1 MEFLMRF
8 LLGILSLQFSCQE
21 KEVEEDEVVDIQ
33 VRPDETGEN
42 EEIPEEELRDID
54 QDGFTED
61 IDCDDWNPNINP
73 EAEEILNDE
82 DDDCDGF
89 VDIDGIHTGILNLE
103 AVAIYQGTPYFF
115 EQTCEGEVSRIEGQV
130 QILVHCQVDQTQE
143 RANMLL
149 GEEIV
154 ISGSENFIFE
164 ETCQTMVQFS
174 SSGGEMEWDT
184 QGEVSLS
191 WSSFEENLGQEISV
205 AIFLDA
211 LYLDINLQG
220 LLTRQENGIE

>member
-1 MEFLMRF
+1 MRF
-8 LLGILSLQFSCQE
+8 LLGILSSQLACQE
-21 KEVEEDEVVDIQ
+21 KEEDVVAIQ
-33 VRPDETGEN
+33 VRPDAAA
-42 EEIPEEELRDID
+42 EEDDSPEEELRDVD

-61 IDCDDWNPNINP
+61 IDCDDWDPRIHP

-89 VDIDGIHTGILNLE
+89 VDIDGIHTGVLNLE

-115 EQTCEGEVSRIEGQV
+115 EQTCEAEVTRIEGQV
-130 QILVHCQVDQTQE
+130 QFLAHCQVDQSQE

-164 ETCQTMVQFS
+164 DTCQTMVQFS

-191 WSSFEENLGQEISV
+191 WSSFEESLGNEISTV
-205 AIFLDA
+205 VFMDA

-220 LLTRQENGIE
+220 LLTRQENSIE

>member
-1 MEFLMRF
+1 MRF
-8 LLGILSLQFSCQE
+8 LLGILSSQLACQE
-21 KEVEEDEVVDIQ
+21 KEEDVVAIQ
-33 VRPDETGEN
+33 VRPDAAA
-42 EEIPEEELRDID
+42 EEDDSPEEELRDVD

-61 IDCDDWNPNINP
+61 IDCDDWDPRIHP

-89 VDIDGIHTGILNLE
+89 VDIDGIHTGTLNLE

-115 EQTCEGEVSRIEGQV
+115 EQTCEAEVTRIEGQV
-130 QILVHCQVDQTQE
+130 QFLAHCQVDQAQE

-164 ETCQTMVQFS
+164 DTCQTMVQFS

-191 WSSFEENLGQEISV
+191 WSSFEESLGSEISTV
-205 AIFLDA
+205 VFMDA
-211 LYLDINLQG
+211 LYLDINLHG
-220 LLTRQENGIE
+220 LLTRQENSIE